1 MAQQPRRP
9 PSRRE
14 ATHGERGFVV
24 GEPGKKVADK
34 RTEDMTHQDSGP
46 SDATLDRLRA
56 RAAAAPLPDV
66 LILPSQVRNER
77 SYYSEL
83 DVGAVKVARTA
94 GVKAEFLDN
103 DDDRRFLGE
112 YSADV
117 FIQFAVAVAQQLTI
131 SGVTALAKYLLAQ
144 LGSLHDRG
152 LIRSPDQTRVRV
164 DIERVDITTPSHSVA
179 LTGVRFEAVGRHAVT
194 QVVRG
199 VADTDTA
206 QAVIRELD
214 LPDVDAQE

>member
-1 MAQQPRRP
+1 MDGV
-9 PSRRE
+9 PSDL
-14 ATHGERGFVV
+14 HVHSNYCFVA
-24 GEPGKKVADK
+24 GEPGKRSADR
-34 RTEDMTHQDSGP
+34 RTENMTHQDSGL
-46 SDATLDRLRA
+46 SEVTLDRLRL

-83 DVGAVKVARTA
+83 DVEAVKVARTV

-103 DDDRRFLGE
+103 DDDRRFLAE

-117 FIQFAVAVAQQLTI
+117 FVQLAVAVAQQLTV

-199 VADTDTA
+199 VADADTA

-214 LPDVDAQE
+214 LPDVDAPE